1 MWPPR
6 LAVNAFLGGSGPR
19 GKIRGSCRRPSAIS
33 TWVLVGLAFFLSG
46 AAALIYPVAWQRIL
60 AQQTGSP
67 PRCPTVWEELK
78 TVRPVNPAPVP
89 PGRINRDLFPRD
101 EFNSPD
107 Q

>member
-1 MWPPR
+1 
-6 LAVNAFLGGSGPR
+6 
-19 GKIRGSCRRPSAIS
+19 
-33 TWVLVGLAFFLSG
+33 
-46 AAALIYPVAWQRIL
+46 VAWQRIL